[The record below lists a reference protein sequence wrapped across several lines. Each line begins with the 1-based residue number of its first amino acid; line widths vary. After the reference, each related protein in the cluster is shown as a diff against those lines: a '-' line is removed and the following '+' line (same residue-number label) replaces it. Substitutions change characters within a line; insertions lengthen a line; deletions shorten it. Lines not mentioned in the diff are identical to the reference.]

1 MRTLATN
8 QAQKETIINENF
20 TALNQPSTF
29 GWRVQ
34 STTGLQYAYWGGNYQ
49 NSSGALITLADG
61 TVTVTAS
68 TTNYVYFDPATNTIL
83 NSTSVPAIGKVRL
96 AKVITDATKIT
107 SVTDERLFALFPVGS
122 ANSLA
127 GGGNQYVTQADW
139 EVTNVSGL
147 NVTIR
152 QGRSTFSNP
161 VEYTSS
167 SVQNLNGTTVV
178 GLPASSSGY
187 IIATSGTPYVT
198 YATSLASNINNILG
212 LLYYFTTS
220 SSAVTL
226 LVDCTKSNLPRL
238 YNVYEG
244 SLAVSGNLSKSNIF
258 TAPWNIQ
265 NSTGNLSS
273 SFRYEAYLRC
283 TTTEAGY
290 AFGDIIPVLTGPVG
304 ATSLC
309 YPATVRAYN
318 SNGASVGVVL
328 DAAIKAQSLTTFTIV
343 DLTPANWQLRCRIYP
358 IR

>member
-1 MRTLATN
+1 MRTLSTN

-68 TTNYVYFDPATNTIL
+68 TTNYVYFNPVTNTIL
-83 NSTSVPAIGKVRL
+83 NSTSVPESGKVRL
-96 AKVITDATKIT
+96 AKVITDPTKIT

-127 GGGNQYVTQADW
+127 GGGNSYVTQADW
-139 EVTNVSGL
+139 EVTNVAGL
-147 NVTIR
+147 TVTIR
-152 QGRSTFSNP
+152 QGRATFSNP

-167 SVQNLNGTTVV
+167 FVQNLTGTTGVT
-178 GLPASSSGY
+178 LPNNSSGY
-187 IIATSGTPYVT
+187 IIAISGSPYVT
-198 YATSLASNINNILG
+198 YVTSLASNSNNMLG
-212 LLYYFTTS
+212 VLYYFTTS
-220 SSAVTL
+220 GGAVTL
-226 LVDCTKSNLPRL
+226 LVDCIKSNTPRL
-238 YNVYEG
+238 YNVYEN
-244 SLAVSGNLSKSNIF
+244 SIAVTGKLSKSNIF
-258 TAPWNIQ
+258 TSPWTTQ

-273 SFRYEAYLRC
+273 SYRYEAYLRC

-290 AFGDIIPVLTGPVG
+290 AVGDIIPVLTGPVG

-318 SNGASVGVVL
+318 SNGSSVGVVL